1 MGSQT
6 ARSELKIVRAI
17 SPADYAGTAPTAGTQ
32 SVNIDTLGFRW
43 ATFVIVAGAMT
54 ATNVIGKISES
65 SDNFSSDAAA
75 DVTGATFTALTT
87 STDDAIRTLT
97 VDLSKTERYLRIAFG
112 TFTATVSNLSAVCIL
127 SQAAESGY
135 VGTNGVDA
143 GNVGVYPA

>member
-6 ARSELKIVRAI
+6 PRSALKIVRAI

-43 ATFVIVAGAMT
+43 ATFTIIAGAMT
-54 ATNVIGKISES
+54 ATNVIGKITQS
-65 SDNFSSDAAA
+65 SDNFVSDAAA

-97 VDLSKTERYLRIAFG
+97 VDLSKCERYLRIEFG
-112 TFTATVSNLSAVCIL
+112 TFTATVSNLSAACVL
-127 SQAAESGY
+127 SQSHDSGY
-135 VGTNGVDA
+135 IGTNGVDA
-143 GNVGVYPA
+143 NNVGVYPA